1 MVAPFT
7 GAQPFRHK
15 EVVMPLYQK
24 ILIWLGAVVVVG
36 ALGFIIYKQNEISN
50 RQTAIEQNIIA
61 SKQLV
66 DGIVRSQSSWATR
79 EDMEKFIKDNGVNL
93 RAIQDDLD
101 KLHAEVSAV
110 NVAVTTSKGQIGTHI
125 PTNPGPVVNPNPIDP
140 KNPDPY
146 GYMKQQQTLALNED
160 FGTIKV
166 PVGSVGFSAWQ
177 EKPWNYEIKA
187 REYKATTVI
196 GTDENQR
203 QTFYNKMTVKVD
215 GKEYTLPVTS
225 ATAQQVYPE
234 PKFYWWNPSLYVGA
248 DGAVGVNPVKGE
260 FTPNVNLQLMSYGR
274 YKNQPDFSVLQVGV
288 GYGTISQRPQAVV
301 TPFSYNIGKNLPLI
315 NNTYVGPSL
324 GVGTD
329 GNVFIGAGIRVGL

>member
-15 EVVMPLYQK
+15 EVDMPLYQK
-24 ILIWLGAVVVVG
+24 ILIWLGAVVVIG
-36 ALGFIIYKQNEISN
+36 ALGFIVYKQNQISN
-50 RQTAIEQNIIA
+50 RQDAIEQSVIA

-110 NVAVTTSKGQIGTHI
+110 NVAVTTSKGQTGTHI
-125 PTNPGPVVNPNPIDP
+125 GTNPGPVVNPNPIDP

-160 FGTIKV
+160 FGTVKV
-166 PVGSVGFSAWQ
+166 PIGQVGFSAWQ
-177 EKPWNYEIKA
+177 EKPWNYDIKG

-203 QTFYNKMTVKVD
+203 QTFYNKMTVKVE

-260 FTPNVNLQLMSYGR
+260 FTPNVSLQLMSYGR

-301 TPFSYNIGKNLPLI
+301 TPFSYNIGKKLPLI